1 MARDWMKSRQTKFG
15 AYALVYTVVI
25 VAVLAAINF
34 LANRYTKSY
43 DSTAN
48 KQFSLA
54 DQTKNVAK
62 KLDHDVTIH
71 YFGETTR
78 FPQARDLLD
87 RYAALS
93 PKLHVDYID
102 PVKKPQQAQAA
113 GFRRDVEILVDN
125 GPKKEEAKSL
135 TEEEVTG
142 ALIRS
147 LKTGERNV
155 CFLNAAGERSI
166 DETGGRGFS
175 YLKQLLERDN
185 YKVRAV
191 DLKPKGADASK
202 PLAVGQAPA
211 AANVEVPKDCTVL
224 VIGGPQGEYPTPVV
238 NAIRTYIEGGG
249 RALMM
254 LDTPVPL
261 GRQEPA
267 AENAELVKML
277 ADWGVTANKDLV
289 LDLSGVGQLFG
300 LGPEVPLITAYESHP
315 ITAPLSRGVP
325 SAFPVTRSFD
335 VTSGAKGTA
344 TKLFGTGDESVSV
357 TGVPAGGAID
367 PKKGKKGPLT
377 LGVAVTL
384 SGGSQGRVVVTG
396 TSFWA
401 SNNLIASRQLGN
413 RDLFGNMVNWL
424 SSDEDLISIRPK
436 APEDRPL
443 TLTAQKLSAV
453 FWLSVVIFPL
463 AVVGFGMATW
473 WKRR

>member
-1 MARDWMKSRQTKFG
+1 VAHFLKSRQTKYG
-15 AYALVYTVVI
+15 AYAVVYTLVI
-25 VAVLAAINF
+25 LAVLAAINF

-54 DQTKNVAK
+54 DQTKNVARR
-62 KLDHDVTIH
+62 LDHDVTI
-71 YFGETTR
+71 YDFDETTR

-93 PKLHVDYID
+93 PKLHVKYID

-113 GFRRDVEILVDN
+113 GFRRDVNILVDS
-125 GPKKEEAKSL
+125 GTKKEEAKSL

-147 LKTGERNV
+147 LKSGERNV
-155 CFLNAAGERSI
+155 CFLNEAGERSL
-166 DETGGRGFS
+166 DETNGRGFS
-175 YLKQLLERDN
+175 YLKQILERDN
-185 YKVRAV
+185 YKVRAI
-191 DLKPKGADASK
+191 DMKPKADATK

-211 AANVEVPKDCTVL
+211 PANVEVPKDCTVL
-224 VIGGPQGEYPTPVV
+224 TIGGPQGEYPAPVV
-238 NAIRTYIEGGG
+238 NAIKTYVEGGG
-249 RALMM
+249 RALIM

-267 AENAELVKML
+267 AENAELVKQL

-300 LGPEVPLITAYESHP
+300 LGPEVPLVTAYESHP
-315 ITAPLSRGVP
+315 ITAPLTRGVP
-325 SAFPVTRSFD
+325 SAFPVTRSLD
-335 VTSGAKGTA
+335 VSTGAKATA
-344 TKLFGTGDESVSV
+344 TKLFGTTEDSVSV

-367 PKKGKKGPLT
+367 PKKGKKGPFT
-377 LGVAVTL
+377 LGAAITL

-424 SSDEDLISIRPK
+424 SSDEDLISIRPH

-443 TLTAQKLSAV
+443 TLTAQKLSMV

-463 AVVGFGMATW
+463 AVVGFGMTTW